1 MLFFSLFRMGRWR
14 LQKAE
19 KIFRESESLCGLV
32 LLLMLPFHFFFHLV
46 NSMVQDKKEEEK
58 RKAKANVM
66 GYM

>member
-32 LLLMLPFHFFFHLV
+32 LLLMLPFHFFHLV